1 MDSIIKAGKYIF
13 EGLRSEKK
21 QENDYF
27 ETESLGA
34 EFSVRHVLNK
44 KRYKI

>member
-1 MDSIIKAGKYIF
+1 MDNIIKAGKYIF
-13 EGLRSEKK
+13 EGFWSEKK

-34 EFSVRHVLNK
+34 EFSVSHVLNK
-44 KRYKI
+44 KRD